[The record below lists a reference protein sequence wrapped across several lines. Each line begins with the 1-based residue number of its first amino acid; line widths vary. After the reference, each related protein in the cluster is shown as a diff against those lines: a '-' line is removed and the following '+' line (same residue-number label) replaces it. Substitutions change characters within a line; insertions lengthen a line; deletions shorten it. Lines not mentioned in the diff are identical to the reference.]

1 MISLQDPER
10 IVLGEH
16 PEWKGSGRLRRCT
29 IKKHEMVY
37 IPILKT
43 LQCLLQSAP
52 LRTDEVIQV
61 ISHTN

>member
-1 MISLQDPER
+1 MISVRDPER

-16 PEWKGSGRLRRCT
+16 PEKGSGRLRRCT

-43 LQCLLQSAP
+43 LQCLLQSATI
-52 LRTDEVIQV
+52 RTEGYK
-61 ISHTN
+61 